1 MSGKDVVNENRISQ
15 YTVENQRVIKN
26 HRKLLR
32 WLKWSYRGISNAMS
46 LYLNISSNSLANRWL
61 LSLGKS
67 DTGSLYFDL

>member
-46 LYLNISSNSLANRWL
+46 LYLNISLISLANRWL

-67 DTGSLYFDL
+67 DSGSLYFDL

>member
-1 MSGKDVVNENRISQ
+1 MSGKDVANENRISQ

-32 WLKWSYRGISNAMS
+32 WLKWSYRGISNDMS
-46 LYLNISSNSLANRWL
+46 LYLNISSISLANRWL

-67 DTGSLYFDL
+67 DSGSLYFDL

>member
-1 MSGKDVVNENRISQ
+1 MSGKDVANENRISQ
-15 YTVENQRVIKN
+15 YAVENQRVIKN

-46 LYLNISSNSLANRWL
+46 FYLNISHISLANRWL

-67 DTGSLYFDL
+67 DSGSLYFDL